1 MASGVRQAV
10 VLLMADLG
18 GERDLRERT
27 VAMTVRVGRGWEE
40 MVKRIMRLLAI
51 SVQTSRCVKK
61 MIRIFSWRT
70 RHNGGKTRE
79 EE

>member
-1 MASGVRQAV
+1 
-10 VLLMADLG
+10 
-18 GERDLRERT
+18 
-27 VAMTVRVGRGWEE
+27 MTVRVWRGWEE
-40 MVKRIMRLLAI
+40 MIKRIMRLLAI
-51 SVQTSRCVKK
+51 SVQTGVKR